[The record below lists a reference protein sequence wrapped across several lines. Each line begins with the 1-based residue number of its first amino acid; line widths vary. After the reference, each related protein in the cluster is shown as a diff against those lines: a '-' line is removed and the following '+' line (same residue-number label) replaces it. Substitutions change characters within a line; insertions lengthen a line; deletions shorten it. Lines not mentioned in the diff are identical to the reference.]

1 MPVPTDP
8 PIRRRLPQ
16 RRALAWAIACAC
28 TAALPGI
35 AQTTPQS
42 TNAVRWPDA
51 ADMERARIAR
61 PMPPISPPISPATST
76 PAPSSGVPRVE
87 ALPSPLR
94 PTESSH
100 PASGRGQTSIDIE
113 ALARQGQAL
122 GSSGD
127 ASGPTSQPSGLRV
140 FVTLDMPQGSLER
153 LVAQAE
159 RHGATLVLR
168 GLKDQS
174 MRLTLERVQ
183 ALLGQRPV
191 AWQIDPGAFEHYRVQ
206 AAPTFVLDL
215 PHTDPGGHAHCTG
228 GGCTERAPFVSV
240 SGDVSLDYALQAM
253 ARRQPLAAPRA
264 LQHLGRQGVGP

>member
-1 MPVPTDP
+1 MPVPIDP
-8 PIRRRLPQ
+8 PIRRRPPQ
-16 RRALAWAIACAC
+16 RRALALAIACAS
-28 TAALPGI
+28 TAVLPVI

-42 TNAVRWPDA
+42 TNTVRWPDA

-61 PMPPISPPISPATST
+61 PMPPTSPSTST

-94 PTESSH
+94 PTDPGH
-100 PASGRGQTSIDIE
+100 PSAKVLGSTGIDIE

-122 GSSGD
+122 GSSGG
-127 ASGPTSQPSGLRV
+127 ASGSASQPTGLRV

-159 RHGATLVLR
+159 RHGATLVRR

-215 PHTDPGGHAHCTG
+215 PHTAPDGHAQCTG
-228 GGCTERAPFVSV
+228 GSCTERAPFVSV

-264 LQHLGRQGVGP
+264 LQHLGRQGVRP

>member
-1 MPVPTDP
+1 VPVPTDP

-35 AQTTPQS
+35 AHTTPQS

-61 PMPPISPPISPATST
+61 PMPPDTST

-100 PASGRGQTSIDIE
+100 PSAKVLGSTGIDIE

-122 GSSGD
+122 GSSGG
-127 ASGPTSQPSGLRV
+127 AAGSASQPSGLRV

-153 LVAQAE
+153 LVTQAE

-215 PHTDPGGHAHCTG
+215 PHTDPGGHAQCTG

-253 ARRQPLAAPRA
+253 ALRQPLAAPRA
-264 LQHLGRQGVGP
+264 LQHLGRQGVRP